1 MKFLPRRGLPMS
13 TKTIKTSTKPS
24 AAKRS
29 VRLELSE
36 ADVDAFVSDHR
47 DALNESIKRAR
58 AEVKK
63 GIHSPR
69 SVKEIAAAGLKRFR
83 SKGGRAATR

>member
-24 AAKRS
+24 AAKRPA
-29 VRLELSE
+29 RLDLSE
-36 ADVDAFVSDHR
+36 VDIDAFVSEHR

-69 SVKEIAAAGLKRFR
+69 SVKDIAAAGLKKLR
-83 SKGGRAATR
+83 SKAGRPATR